1 MKKKNDKLQL
11 IIFLQKNNELDI
23 MERICCGEV
32 SCMDGF
38 ICTEDDLKKLVDNAI
53 TIALQKYDR
62 ETTSTP
68 NEVII

>member
-1 MKKKNDKLQL
+1 
-11 IIFLQKNNELDI
+11 
-23 MERICCGEV
+23 
-32 SCMDGF
+32 MDGF

-68 NEVII
+68 EVII

>member
-1 MKKKNDKLQL
+1 
-11 IIFLQKNNELDI
+11 